1 MKTYKQ
7 FTEAAA
13 LAIPAAMK
21 MAPYVIPAAGAAAN
35 IFKGMMQSDASDK
48 FKAKQRP
55 TSRRGKASYKDK
67 LRAKQRQDAAD
78 KRQSADQHGPS
89 FEKDAREAARRREQ
103 NRLTPDQRL
112 DNLIGKAARELG
124 IKLPEGYRDPRKR
137 ELKIKGQEIIRNQ
150 EMYDKITT
158 PVPVRKA

>member
-48 FKAKQRP
+48 FKARQRGGKLSP
-55 TSRRGKASYKDK
+55 GEVQRR
-67 LRAKQRQDAAD
+67 Q
-78 KRQSADQHGPS
+78 
-89 FEKDAREAARRREQ
+89 AREDRKAEARRRAQENAPKRKEVEPTIQ
-103 NRLTPDQRL
+103 TP
-112 DNLIGKAARELG
+112 K
-124 IKLPEGYRDPRKR
+124 KKR
-137 ELKIKGQEIIRNQ
+137 EKVDPALERAAGQILDRLRN
-150 EMYDKITT
+150 E
-158 PVPVRKA
+158 

>member
-48 FKAKQRP
+48 FKARQRGGKLSP
-55 TSRRGKASYKDK
+55 GEVQRR
-67 LRAKQRQDAAD
+67 Q
-78 KRQSADQHGPS
+78 
-89 FEKDAREAARRREQ
+89 AREDRRAEARRRAKENAPKVKEVEPTVQTPKKKREKVDPALERAAGQILDRLRNEENKHRDAKLFGQYKMLQ
-103 NRLTPDQRL
+103 NPQRPEDPL
-112 DNLIGKAARELG
+112 KA
-124 IKLPEGYRDPRKR
+124 IKLK
-137 ELKIKGQEIIRNQ
+137 K
-150 EMYDKITT
+150 
-158 PVPVRKA
+158 V